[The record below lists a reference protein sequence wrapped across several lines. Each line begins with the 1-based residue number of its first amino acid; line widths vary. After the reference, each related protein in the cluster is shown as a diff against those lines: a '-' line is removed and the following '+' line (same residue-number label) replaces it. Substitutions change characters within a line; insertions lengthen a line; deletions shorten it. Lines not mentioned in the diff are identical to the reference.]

1 MRYKTDKGAHA
12 MYSIQFHLVFCV
24 KHRKGV
30 LYGKIIERLEEIATH
45 IAQQFGIDVIEQNTG
60 LDHVHI
66 VFSSKPQVQVSK
78 FVNSLKSV
86 SSRLL
91 QKEFPDLKENLYN
104 DKLWSPSYFIASVGE
119 VDLDVLKKYVEDQ
132 EKRI

>member
-1 MRYKTDKGAHA
+1 

-30 LYGKIIERLEEIATH
+30 LHGKIIERLEEITTH
-45 IAQQFGIDVIEQNTG
+45 IAQQFGIEVIEQNTG

-66 VFSSKPQVQVSK
+66 VFNSKPQVQVSK

-91 QKEFPDLKENLYN
+91 QKEFSDLKENLYN

-119 VDLDVLKKYVEDQ
+119 VDMDVLKKYVEDQ
-132 EKRI
+132 EKKI